1 MLDYLQLYPET
12 LELVKRYK
20 EDQRCRLYEAMAI
33 YAFTCEEPCWPDD
46 APEWF
51 IWEALKQQ
59 VNRTAKKVSQ
69 NRANA
74 SGSSQQER
82 TEAKPSER
90 KPTKANGSQQERTEA
105 KPSET
110 PNHDNE
116 SEYEKEINNHGSS
129 ACARANPFTVSED
142 EISEALERDRKIEDA
157 SRAWGLP
164 CNEGNMIKA
173 RDMARVYSLDWLLRA
188 IETAGNGKEQTW
200 RYVAGI
206 LKSWKENGGPDAPK
220 KQRASPGKTVS
231 AQRYG
236 QREYTEEELNSI
248 GPDLLADAERERAYQ
263 ASVVLETTDETMNRL
278 LDEAK
283 EQRSTA

>member
-1 MLDYLQLYPET
+1 MNDWFKARNIWGAAILALSDAEAGRLMKALWTYTMTGEQQNLSGAEKAIFAMILMT
-12 LELVKRYK
+12 LGQDEQKATNISAVRAAAGSTGGKQTQANSSKR
-20 EDQRCRLYEAMAI
+20 
-33 YAFTCEEPCWPDD
+33 
-46 APEWF
+46 
-51 IWEALKQQ
+51 KQNEQ
-59 VNRTAKKVSQ
+59 TE
-69 NRANA
+69 ANA
-74 SGSSQQER
+74 SNCSN
-82 TEAKPSER
+82 KN
-90 KPTKANGSQQERTEA
+90 KN
-105 KPSET
+105 
-110 PNHDNE
+110 
-116 SEYEKEINNHGSS
+116 KEIEEEIDNNYNS
-129 ACARANPFTVSED
+129 ACARENPFTVSED
-142 EISEALERDRKIEDA
+142 EMSEALERDRKIEDA

-173 RDMARVYSLDWLLRA
+173 RDMAREYSLDWLLRA

-236 QREYTEEELNSI
+236 QREYTEDELNSV
-248 GPDLLADAERERAYQ
+248 GPDIIADAERERAYQ
-263 ASVVLETTDETMNRL
+263 ESVVLETTDETMNRL

>member
-1 MLDYLQLYPET
+1 MNDWFKARNIWGAAILALSDAEAGRLMKALWTYTMTGEQQNLSGAEKAIFAMILMT
-12 LELVKRYK
+12 LGQDEQKATNISAVRAAAGSTGGKQTQANSSKR
-20 EDQRCRLYEAMAI
+20 
-33 YAFTCEEPCWPDD
+33 
-46 APEWF
+46 
-51 IWEALKQQ
+51 KQNEQ
-59 VNRTAKKVSQ
+59 TQ
-69 NRANA
+69 ANA
-74 SGSSQQER
+74 SNCSN
-82 TEAKPSER
+82 KN
-90 KPTKANGSQQERTEA
+90 KN
-105 KPSET
+105 
-110 PNHDNE
+110 
-116 SEYEKEINNHGSS
+116 KEIEEEIDNNYNS
-129 ACARANPFTVSED
+129 ACARANPFIVSED

-173 RDMARVYSLDWLLRA
+173 RDMAREYSLDWLLRA

-236 QREYTEEELNSI
+236 QREYTEDELNSV
-248 GPDLLADAERERAYQ
+248 GPDLIADAERERAYQ

>member
-12 LELVKRYK
+12 IEQLKRYNK
-20 EDQRCRLYEAMAI
+20 EQRCNLYEAMAE
-33 YAFTCEEPCWPDD
+33 YAFTGKEPDWPDD

-51 IWEALKQQ
+51 IWETLKQQ
-59 VNRTAKKVSQ
+59 VNRTEKKVNQ
-69 NRANA
+69 KRANA
-74 SGSSQQER
+74 SSSSE
-82 TEAKPSER
+82 TEL
-90 KPTKANGSQQERTEA
+90 TEA

-110 PNHDNE
+110 KRSRANKSETELTEAKPSETRNYDNE
-116 SEYEKEINNHGSS
+116 SEIEKEICNNHSS
-129 ACARANPFTVSED
+129 ARANPFTVSED
-142 EISEALERDRKIEDA
+142 ELAEALERDRQIEDA

-173 RDMARVYSLDWLLRA
+173 RDMAREYSLDWLLRA

-220 KQRASPGKTVS
+220 KQRASPVKTVS

-236 QREYTEEELNSI
+236 QREYTEEELNSV

-263 ASVVLETTDETMNRL
+263 ESVVLETTDETMNRL

>member
-33 YAFTCEEPCWPDD
+33 YAFTGEEPSWPED

-74 SGSSQQER
+74 SGNSQQER
-82 TEAKPSER
+82 NEAKPSIH
-90 KPTKANGSQQERTEA
+90 KPTRVKASQQERNEA

-116 SEYEKEINNHGSS
+116 SEYEKEIDNHGSS
-129 ACARANPFTVSED
+129 AGARANPFTVTDD
-142 EISEALERDRKIEDA
+142 EVADFLDRDRQIEEA
-157 SRAWGLP
+157 ARCWGLP
-164 CNEGNMIKA
+164 CNDGNMIKA
-173 RDMARVYSLDWLLRA
+173 RDLARDYTLPWLLRA

-200 RYVAGI
+200 RYTEGI
-206 LKSWKENGGPDAPK
+206 LKSWKDNGGPDAPR

-231 AQRYG
+231 AQQYG
-236 QREYTEEELNSI
+236 QRDYTPEELDAVS
-248 GPDLLADAERERAYQ
+248 GDLLAEARAQREA
-263 ASVVLETTDETMNRL
+263 
-278 LDEAK
+278 
-283 EQRSTA
+283 TA

>member
-1 MLDYLQLYPET
+1 MAMTGFIFQDDYLGKVAKLSDQ
-12 LELVKRYK
+12 ELGRLVRALANYHVTGK
-20 EDQRCRLYEAMAI
+20 EQELAGRESVAYDFIKDDIDKAEKA
-33 YAFTCEEPCWPDD
+33 YAAKCE
-46 APEWF
+46 
-51 IWEALKQQ
+51 K
-59 VNRTAKKVSQ
+59 NRQ
-69 NRANA
+69 NRQ
-74 SGSSQQER
+74 GMLSSDNDR
-82 TEAKPSER
+82 KRPS
-90 KPTKANGSQQERTEA
+90 TAV
-105 KPSET
+105 
-110 PNHDNE
+110 NE
-116 SEYEKEINNHGSS
+116 SVQNINIKEIKEKEINNNHSS
-129 ACARANPFTVSED
+129 ARANPFIISED

-173 RDMARVYSLDWLLRA
+173 RDMAREYSLDWLLRA

-236 QREYTEEELNSI
+236 QREYTEDELNSV
-248 GPDLLADAERERAYQ
+248 GPDIIADAERERAYQ